1 MQLKDFIP
9 QGILPA
15 PEEDAIALLRA
26 DHDKVEDLFS
36 SFDEI
41 KYGRSDSEKKRLVSE
56 ICREI
61 RTHSALEEELFYPA
75 VRAEVADDD
84 LMNEATVEHDGI
96 GRLVSELQSMDVSDD
111 MLNAK
116 MHVLEAY
123 IAHHVREEEENI
135 FPRARESGLDMA
147 ALAAQMIRRRSSL
160 ADDVGRLL
168 QDGAERR
175 ARASTQRKQRSR
187 SGSSEPRIPR

>member
-26 DHDKVEDLFS
+26 DHDKLEDLFS

-41 KYGRSDSEKKRLVSE
+41 KYGRSDSEKKRLVNA

-61 RTHSALEEELFYPA
+61 RMHSALEQELFYPA
-75 VRAEVADDD
+75 ARAEVADDD
-84 LMNEATVEHDGI
+84 LMNEAIVEHDGI
-96 GRLVSELQSMDVSDD
+96 ARLVSELETMDVADD
-111 MLNAK
+111 MMNAK

-123 IAHHVREEEENI
+123 INHHVREEEENI

-147 ALAAQMIRRRSSL
+147 ELAAQMIRRRSSL
-160 ADDVGRLL
+160 DNDVGKLL
-168 QDGAERR
+168 QDGAARR
-175 ARASTQRKQRSR
+175 ARKPRPRS
-187 SGSSEPRIPR
+187 SPGEPRAPR

>member
-9 QGILPA
+9 QGILPT

-36 SFDEI
+36 SYDEI
-41 KYGRSDSEKKRLVSE
+41 KYGRSDGEKKRLVNE

-61 RTHSALEEELFYPA
+61 RTHAALEEELFYPA

-84 LMNEATVEHDGI
+84 LMNEATVEHDSI
-96 GRLVSELQSMDVSDD
+96 GRLVSELETMDVADD
-111 MLNAK
+111 MMNAK

-123 IAHHVREEEENI
+123 ITHHVREEEENI

-147 ALAAQMIRRRSSL
+147 ALAAQMARRRSSL
-160 ADDVGRLL
+160 ANDVGKLL
-168 QDGAERR
+168 QDGAARR
-175 ARASTQRKQRSR
+175 GRKPRSR
-187 SGSSEPRIPR
+187 SSSGEPRVPR